1 MKKKV
6 DKNLVLMDDI
16 LEVIGQSDEW
26 EDIQLHD
33 PRIVAAEQAMK
44 KRLAHLAPYASP
56 KFMDDLLADIFDT
69 CSANIDAAILY
80 GIHVAFALQ
89 DVVGRIPDLSRHIMQ
104 RTGGVAE

>member
-33 PRIVAAEQAMK
+33 PRIVAANKALKAEME
-44 KRLAHLAPYASP
+44 
-56 KFMDDLLADIFDT
+56 
-69 CSANIDAAILY
+69 
-80 GIHVAFALQ
+80 ALQ
-89 DVVGRIPDLSRHIMQ
+89 LPFNEYCGLEMAIGQATAMNTLLPPQHEGRHPVRHPCGL
-104 RTGGVAE
+104 RPPGCRRAHS

>member
-33 PRIVAAEQAMK
+33 PRIVAARQSPQGGNGSAS
-44 KRLAHLAPYASP
+44 AP
-56 KFMDDLLADIFDT
+56 
-69 CSANIDAAILY
+69 
-80 GIHVAFALQ
+80 VQ
-89 DVVGRIPDLSRHIMQ
+89 
-104 RTGGVAE
+104 

>member
-1 MKKKV
+1 MKQKV
-6 DKNLVLMDDI
+6 DENLVLMDDI

-26 EDIQLHD
+26 ED
-33 PRIVAAEQAMK
+33 PRIVAANKALKAEMEALQLPFDEYCGLELAIGQAT
-44 KRLAHLAPYASP
+44 A
-56 KFMDDLLADIFDT
+56 T
-69 CSANIDAAILY
+69 VIDAAILY

>member
-33 PRIVAAEQAMK
+33 PRIVAANKALKAEMAALQLPIDEYCGLELAIGQAT
-44 KRLAHLAPYASP
+44 A
-56 KFMDDLLADIFDT
+56 T
-69 CSANIDAAILY
+69 VIDAAILY

-104 RTGGVAE
+104 RTGGGAE

>member
-16 LEVIGQSDEW
+16 LDVIGQSDEW

-33 PRIVAAEQAMK
+33 PRIVAANKALKAEMEALQLPFNEYCGLELAIGQAT
-44 KRLAHLAPYASP
+44 A
-56 KFMDDLLADIFDT
+56 T
-69 CSANIDAAILY
+69 VIDAAILY

-89 DVVGRIPDLSRHIMQ
+89 DVVERIPDLSRHIMQ
-104 RTGGVAE
+104 RTEGVAE

>member
-33 PRIVAAEQAMK
+33 PRIVAANKALKAEVAALQLPFDEYCSLELAIGQAT
-44 KRLAHLAPYASP
+44 A
-56 KFMDDLLADIFDT
+56 T
-69 CSANIDAAILY
+69 TIDAAILY

-104 RTGGVAE
+104 RTGGGAE

>member
-26 EDIQLHD
+26 EDIQLND
-33 PRIVAAEQAMK
+33 PRIVAANKALKTEMAALQLPFDEYCSLELAIGQAT
-44 KRLAHLAPYASP
+44 A
-56 KFMDDLLADIFDT
+56 T
-69 CSANIDAAILY
+69 VIDAAILY

-104 RTGGVAE
+104 RTGGGAE

>member
-33 PRIVAAEQAMK
+33 PRIVAANKALKAEMEALQLPFNEYCGLKMAIGQAT
-44 KRLAHLAPYASP
+44 A
-56 KFMDDLLADIFDT
+56 T
-69 CSANIDAAILY
+69 VIDAAILY

>member
-1 MKKKV
+1 MEKQKINNMALV
-6 DKNLVLMDDI
+6 DNIM
-16 LEVIGQSDEW
+16 EVITQTDEW

-33 PRIVAAEQAMK
+33 PRIVAANKALKAEMEALQLPFDEYCGLELAIGQAT
-44 KRLAHLAPYASP
+44 A
-56 KFMDDLLADIFDT
+56 T
-69 CSANIDAAILY
+69 VIDAAILY

>member
-33 PRIVAAEQAMK
+33 PRIVAANEALKAEMEALQLPFDEYCVLELAIGQAT
-44 KRLAHLAPYASP
+44 AA
-56 KFMDDLLADIFDT
+56 T
-69 CSANIDAAILY
+69 IDAAILY

-104 RTGGVAE
+104 QTGGGAE